1 MKHVLLHWLPALL
14 LLLAA
19 TAAYGQRITDASYRT
34 VAYIKSDGTIQDGSY
49 RTVGHIK
56 DDGTVQDSSY
66 RTIGHVKKDGTVQDA
81 SYRTIGH
88 ARDIPLRWAAFFFFF
103 SAN

>member
-1 MKHVLLHWLPALL
+1 MKHAILQWLPALL

-19 TAAYGQRITDASYRT
+19 TAAYGQRITNANYQT

-49 RTVGHIK
+49 RTVGYIK
-56 DDGTVQDSSY
+56 SNGT
-66 RTIGHVKKDGTVQDA
+66 IQDA
-81 SYRTIGH
+81 SYRTIGY